1 MIADP
6 PHGCT
11 GAIGKYYQASKH
23 RQGSQGFAEIS
34 EGSRISRRLG
44 TVFCAKGLRETPGI
58 NRYPGFGKREIYK
71 ARVVPLGEKLGK
83 SSGYRVIF
91 ERRGPAV
98 FCILIFTRHGEY
110 KHEKDLANFIRSRL

>member
-1 MIADP
+1 MDAPEPLANIIRHPNIAKDLKDLRRYP
-6 PHGCT
+6 K
-11 GAIGKYYQASKH
+11 A
-23 RQGSQGFAEIS
+23 AES
-34 EGSRISRRLG
+34 LDAWERI
-44 TVFCAKGLRETPGI
+44 FCAKGLRETPGI